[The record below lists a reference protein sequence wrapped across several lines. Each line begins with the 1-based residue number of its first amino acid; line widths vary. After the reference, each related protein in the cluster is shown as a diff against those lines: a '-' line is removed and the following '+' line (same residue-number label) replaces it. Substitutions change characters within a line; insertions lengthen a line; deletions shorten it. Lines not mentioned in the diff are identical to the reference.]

1 MTYSSAYAPLGERVT
16 HDGVVISRRGSGE
29 GVASSRRLATDNK
42 TGGAFWALQIHLQ
55 RRKEIETLIVL
66 NTALAANGETG
77 MQVSCDGF
85 PIDTLRRQFLIKLAR
100 FFSIVLFLP
109 ALACGQKNE
118 SLNIKLDQVGYPTD
132 APKVALV
139 SVPARSFQV
148 KRSGDNVEVFKGTL
162 SAGVTDPNS
171 GDVVQAADFSGLRTA
186 GTYYVEVPG
195 TGRSWD
201 FSIGPDVFSRA
212 YYLAMRAFYG
222 QRCGTAV
229 DLGPE
234 FPNYRH
240 PACHLVGSYHASSGK
255 EGRRDNVGGWH
266 DAGDY
271 GRYMVNSGITTGTL
285 LWAFELFSA
294 KLKNLKLNIPETG
307 DGTPDILN
315 EVRWN
320 LEWMLKM
327 QDDDGGAWQKQTSE
341 HFCDFIMPEDD
352 RLPSEVIGTGKA
364 PYKSTCATAD
374 LAAVAA
380 IAARVYQPFDKEF
393 AAQNLRAARAA
404 WAWTERYPDV
414 TFKNPPGISTGE
426 YGDPD
431 CGDERLWAAAELW
444 RTTGEAQ
451 YDRYV
456 VDRYASYL
464 TSLRALDPETWRLVA
479 PMGLWAYVLAAR
491 PDSDSR
497 ALAAVREAVLGAA
510 RKTVEHTRR
519 NPYHISL
526 GEGDFRWGSNGL
538 VANYGMEL
546 LIANALSPDRANVE
560 AALDNL
566 HYLLGRNT
574 FSISWVTQ
582 VGEHP
587 FRHPHHRPSGANK
600 NPEPWPG
607 LLSGGP
613 NADRQDSVLR
623 ALPAGLPPAKVY
635 SDEQGSYASNEI
647 CINWQ
652 AMLVF
657 LLAGV
662 MQ

>member
-1 MTYSSAYAPLGERVT
+1 VT

-42 TGGAFWALQIHLQ
+42 TGGALRTLQIHLQ

-109 ALACGQKNE
+109 ALACGQKNP

-139 SVPARSFQV
+139 SVPARIFQV

-255 EGRRDNVGGWH
+255 QGRRDNVGGWH

-271 GRYMVNSGITTGTL
+271 GRYMVNSGISTGTL

-307 DGTPDILN
+307 NSTPDILN

-352 RLPSEVIGTGKA
+352 HLPSEVIGTGKA

-404 WAWTERYPDV
+404 WAWTERSPDV

-657 LLAGV
+657 LLAGT